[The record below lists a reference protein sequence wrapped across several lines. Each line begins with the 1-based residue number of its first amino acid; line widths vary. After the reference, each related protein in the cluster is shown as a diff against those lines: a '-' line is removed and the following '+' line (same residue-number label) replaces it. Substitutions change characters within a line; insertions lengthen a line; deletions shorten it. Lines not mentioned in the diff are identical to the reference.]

1 MLKLNLSKQSS
12 RFLNNLAQKQFDQIE
27 KKITQLKEDPLPPEN
42 MLLKWRK
49 KSKFYRVKIGEYR
62 IIYNFDEKNLFII
75 IIDKRNDS
83 EAYRKF
89 FRKI

>member
-12 RFLNNLAQKQFDQIE
+12 RFLNNLAQKQFYQIE
-27 KKITQLKEDPLPPEN
+27 KKISQLKEDPLPPEN
-42 MLLKWRK
+42 TLLKSRK
-49 KSKFYRVKIGEYR
+49 NSKFYRVKIGEYR
-62 IIYNFDEKNLFII
+62 IIYNFDEENLFII

-83 EAYRKF
+83 EAYRKL

>member
-12 RFLNNLAQKQFDQIE
+12 RFLNNLAQKQFYQIE
-27 KKITQLKEDPLPPEN
+27 KKIAQLKEDPLPTEN
-42 MLLKWRK
+42 TLLKGRK
-49 KSKFYRVKIGEYR
+49 NAKFYRVKTGEYR

>member
-1 MLKLNLSKQSS
+1 M
-12 RFLNNLAQKQFDQIE
+12 E
-27 KKITQLKEDPLPPEN
+27 KN
-42 MLLKWRK
+42 
-49 KSKFYRVKIGEYR
+49 SKFYRVKIGEYR
-62 IIYNFDEKNLFII
+62 IIYNFDEQNLFII